1 MPQPLRF
8 ARCCYTAV
16 IAPDGA
22 ALPQSSHR
30 AVLLCTVIALC
41 GAALPQPLRFAL
53 CCYTTVIASC
63 GAGSAYATV
72 IASCGAG
79 SLCLGNR
86 VVRYRVVGGAGLMCL
101 EVQQQQT

>member
-16 IAPDGA
+16 IALDGA

-41 GAALPQPLRFAL
+41 GAALPQSLRFAL
-53 CCYTTVIASC
+53 CRYTTVIASC
-63 GAGSAYATV
+63 GAGSAMPQSSLRAVLGPYALA
-72 IASCGAG
+72 IA
-79 SLCLGNR
+79 
-86 VVRYRVVGGAGLMCL
+86 
-101 EVQQQQT
+101 